1 MNFYRDELFL
11 TCTKIF
17 FLSYV
22 KFKWNETIIFG
33 LWVPILYLSSPTHA
47 IIQSLC
53 PVAIH
58 KPTSSG
64 GLCHQQK
71 T

>member
-1 MNFYRDELFL
+1 MFKN
-11 TCTKIF
+11 IF
-17 FLSYV
+17 PHL

-33 LWVPILYLSSPTHA
+33 LWVPILYLSSLTHA

-53 PVAIH
+53 PVAVH